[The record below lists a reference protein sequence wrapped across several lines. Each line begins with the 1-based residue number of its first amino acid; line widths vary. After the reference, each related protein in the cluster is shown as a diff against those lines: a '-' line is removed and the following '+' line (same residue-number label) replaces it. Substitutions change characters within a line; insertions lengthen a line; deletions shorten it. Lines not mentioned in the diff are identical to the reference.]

1 RRVNDVGRTYSEKP
15 HNPLSL
21 GPLCRMSAPAARFL
35 AGKAALVTGS
45 TSGIG
50 LAVIK
55 ALAGA
60 GADVALNGIASSQEV
75 QRLRDQ
81 IAAETGVKVV
91 YADADLRKPAQIRDA
106 VKRVADELG
115 RLDIVHN
122 NAGRSTPTPGE
133 HSDYHPHSQPHL
145 PSHSHTAPTPAPAS
159 VDPAPAPA
167 PVVPA
172 LAPPPAP
179 AAVLLCAGIQFVAPV
194 ESYPEDKWDAIMDV
208 CLNSTFHVTKAALPY
223 MLQRGWGRVINT
235 VSQAVQGSDWGPT
248 AAGALGLGRAG
259 QGGTGQGVDKRTSR
273 EGQGLHALLGGLP
286 LQVSLQRSQARRG
299 RLHQGKWSQQEPA
312 VAAQQCQRCSQGSY
326 TSACM
331 HACLPACLL
340 APPWLQT
347 LALEVATKGVTVN
360 AICPGYV
367 LTDLVKNQI
376 KDQAKTRGVT
386 EDQVISQVML
396 ADQPTKQLQFV
407 KPEDIAGLVLHLCGP
422 HSSSITGACLSIDGG
437 WVAR

>member
-1 RRVNDVGRTYSEKP
+1 
-15 HNPLSL
+15 
-21 GPLCRMSAPAARFL
+21 MSAPAARFL

-122 NAGRSTPTPGE
+122 NAG
-133 HSDYHPHSQPHL
+133 
-145 PSHSHTAPTPAPAS
+145 
-159 VDPAPAPA
+159 
-167 PVVPA
+167 
-172 LAPPPAP
+172 
-179 AAVLLCAGIQFVAPV
+179 IQFVAPV

-235 VSQAVQGSDWGPT
+235 GSMHSLVASPFKSAYN
-248 AAGALGLGRAG
+248 AAKHGVAG
-259 QGGTGQGVDKRTSR
+259 FTK
-273 EGQGLHALLGGLP
+273 
-286 LQVSLQRSQARRG
+286 
-299 RLHQGKWSQQEPA
+299 
-312 VAAQQCQRCSQGSY
+312 
-326 TSACM
+326 
-331 HACLPACLL
+331 
-340 APPWLQT
+340 T

-396 ADQPTKQLQFV
+396 ADQPTKQFV